1 MVADGGIVKAKLILD
16 SGEFTAGWKK
26 ALGDLNQKVNG
37 PDLSGVKKNL
47 EDAGRTGQKAAEN
60 IKQINNTLS

>member
-26 ALGDLNQKVNG
+26 AVRYAFDW
-37 PDLSGVKKNL
+37 
-47 EDAGRTGQKAAEN
+47 A
-60 IKQINNTLS
+60 KQEE